1 MTRLP
6 LQSTR
11 FNGLQQLIGK
21 QLLGW
26 VTSGWLQKSLGL
38 ISLLGGA
45 YLAAN
50 ITSIYL
56 NFVHLQSLG
65 ALGMLILV
73 EIMVRLRTRLAGT
86 DPGLLWTVL
95 DNFRIGAVYS
105 LVLEGFKLGS

>member
-11 FNGLQQLIGK
+11 FNGLQEKLGR

-26 VTSGWLQKSLGL
+26 VTTGWLEKSLGL
-38 ISLLGGA
+38 LSLLAGA

-56 NFVHLQSLG
+56 NFIRLQSLG
-65 ALGMLILV
+65 ALGMLLLV
-73 EIMVRLRTRLAGT
+73 ELMVRLRTRLAGAN
-86 DPGLLWTVL
+86 PGLLWTVL
-95 DNFRIGAVYS
+95 DNFRICAVYAV
-105 LVLEGFKLGS
+105 VLEAFKLGS

>member
-1 MTRLP
+1 
-6 LQSTR
+6 
-11 FNGLQQLIGK
+11 
-21 QLLGW
+21 
-26 VTSGWLQKSLGL
+26 
-38 ISLLGGA
+38 
-45 YLAAN
+45 LAAN

-65 ALGMLILV
+65 ALGMLVLV

-95 DNFRIGAVYS
+95 DNFRIGAVYA

>member
-38 ISLLGGA
+38 ISLLGG
-45 YLAAN
+45 LTWPP
-50 ITSIYL
+50 TS
-56 NFVHLQSLG
+56 
-65 ALGMLILV
+65 
-73 EIMVRLRTRLAGT
+73 LRYT
-86 DPGLLWTVL
+86 
-95 DNFRIGAVYS
+95 
-105 LVLEGFKLGS
+105 